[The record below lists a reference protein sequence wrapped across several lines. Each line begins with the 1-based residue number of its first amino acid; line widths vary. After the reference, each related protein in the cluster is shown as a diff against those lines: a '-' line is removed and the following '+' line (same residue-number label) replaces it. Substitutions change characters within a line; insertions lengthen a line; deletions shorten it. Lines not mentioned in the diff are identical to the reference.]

1 MLPRILPFAA
11 TVPSGP
17 LPYVMSWVYVCP
29 LASRIDHWARV
40 EALCVLPDVLCSVTL
55 TTRKMFPALGWSNS
69 LPVLFFTELSVTVQS
84 ALTTTGL
91 PIAFPAGAVVGAGVF
106 PVAGVFP
113 AGACV
118 ACGGVFVAPWLAARM
133 PPQPGTAFLRWWTWW
148 IQGCPRRIWRVRLW
162 CVGWVV
168 GSRIVLHDLLLRAI

>member
-106 PVAGVFP
+106 PVAGVF
-113 AGACV
+113 
-118 ACGGVFVAPWLAARM
+118 VAPWLAARM
-133 PPQPGTAFLRWWTWW
+133 PTQPSTASANT
-148 IQGCPRRIWRVRLW
+148 PRTTHSQVRRFFGGGPGGYKG
-162 CVGWVV
+162 VPG
-168 GSRIVLHDLLLRAI
+168 GYGG

>member
-1 MLPRILPFAA
+1 MFPRILPFAA

-106 PVAGVFP
+106 PVAGVLP
-113 AGACV
+113 LACV
-118 ACGGVFVAPWLAARM
+118 ACGGVFVAPELSARM
-133 PPQPGTAFLRWWTWW
+133 PTQPSTASANTPSTIHSQVRRFFGGGPGGGYK
-148 IQGCPRRIWRVRLW
+148 GCP
-162 CVGWVV
+162 G
-168 GSRIVLHDLLLRAI
+168 